1 MRKLLTSTFLLMVIS
16 SVIFAQAPSRTK
28 EEKVFAAV
36 PQHLRARLIER
47 LNLYIEYERTK
58 QYEKLYD
65 LLWESVATPTNLSRD
80 AYVEASKRTIAKGY
94 RSVLLKFKPTDTLV
108 LSLNDED
115 QGRYDIWGTAR
126 VDDGEK
132 IYEKNA
138 AIEARWINGE
148 WYFSGVADVIL
159 D

>member
-1 MRKLLTSTFLLMVIS
+1 MRRSLASIFLLVLIS
-16 SVIFAQAPSRTK
+16 PVLFAQAPSGAK

-47 LNLYIEYERTK
+47 LNLYVEYERTK
-58 QYEKLYD
+58 QYGKLYD
-65 LLWESVATPTNLSRD
+65 LLWVSVTAPMNLSRE
-80 AYVEASKRTIAKGY
+80 AYVDASKKTIAKGY
-94 RSVLLKFKPTDTLV
+94 RSVLLEFKPTDTLN

-115 QGRYDIWGTAR
+115 IVRYDIWGTAR

-132 IYEKNA
+132 VFKRDA
-138 AIEARWINGE
+138 AIEARWINGD

>member
-1 MRKLLTSTFLLMVIS
+1 MR
-16 SVIFAQAPSRTK
+16 
-28 EEKVFAAV
+28 E
-36 PQHLRARLIER
+36 RLIER
-47 LNLYIEYERTK
+47 LNLYVEYERTR

-65 LLWESVATPTNLSRD
+65 LLLESVATPTNLSRD
-80 AYVEASKRTIAKGY
+80 AYVEASKKTIAKGY
-94 RSVLLKFKPTDTLV
+94 RSVLLEFKPTDTLN

-115 QGRYDIWGTAR
+115 IVRYDIWGTAK

-132 IYEKNA
+132 IFERDA
-138 AIEARWINGE
+138 AIEARWINGD

>member
-1 MRKLLTSTFLLMVIS
+1 MRRSLAATFLLLIIS
-16 SVIFAQAPSRTK
+16 PVIFAQAPSHIK
-28 EEKVFAAV
+28 DEKAFAIV
-36 PQHLRARLIER
+36 PQQMRERLIER
-47 LNLYIEYERTK
+47 LNLYVEYERTR

-65 LLWESVATPTNLSRD
+65 LLLESVATPTNLSRD
-80 AYVEASKRTIAKGY
+80 AYVEASKKTIAKGY
-94 RSVLLKFKPTDTLV
+94 RSVLLEFKPTDTLN

-115 QGRYDIWGTAR
+115 IVRYDIWGTAK

-132 IYEKNA
+132 IFERDA
-138 AIEARWINGE
+138 AIEARWINGD